1 MYGADQ
7 ISTVCAFGVV
17 LPWRVLEYY
26 NKNYSRAEEMVL
38 SERGD
43 CEWALKELKLYVL
56 CKKGDWE
63 APGL

>member
-43 CEWALKELKLYVL
+43 CE
-56 CKKGDWE
+56 
-63 APGL
+63 